1 MSVNEFELKDRSS
14 GQRAKLA
21 RQMAMV
27 VLAAMLG
34 AMGLCAVVASVAVVV
49 NPFEK
54 TSDLVLPVAAVSL
67 AVPLAALG
75 LLVGTLYKL
84 VPMAIQYRQARRQ
97 DEDMFP

>member
-1 MSVNEFELKDRSS
+1 MSVNEFELKDGSD

-27 VLAAMLG
+27 VLAAALG
-34 AMGLCAVVASVAVVV
+34 AMGLCAVVAAVAVVV
-49 NPFEK
+49 NPFESA
-54 TSDLVLPVAAVSL
+54 SDLVLPVAAVSL
-67 AVPLAALG
+67 VVPLAALG

-84 VPMAIQYRQARRQ
+84 IPMVIQYRQARRQ